1 MATRVFLVRHGET
14 ECNALRRIQG
24 HTDTALSARGV
35 AQAECVAG
43 RLADEPVAAVYSSDL
58 RRAFQ
63 TAEAIASRHGLRVVP
78 EVGLREVSF
87 GEWEGKTEEDLGAAA
102 YAQAL
107 QLWRAD
113 PLRNRPPGGE
123 SIPALLQR
131 VGKVFDRV
139 VAAHTGQTV
148 VIVGHGGS
156 MRAVLAHALGGG
168 LETYAALRPHNA
180 SLSLIEVGDSGVVL
194 QLYNDTCFL
203 NE

>member
-1 MATRVFLVRHGET
+1 MRISEESGLATRVFLVRHGET
-14 ECNALRRIQG
+14 EWNAQRRIQG

-87 GEWEGKTEEDLGAAA
+87 GEWEGKTEEDRAAA
-102 YAQAL
+102 SRSA
-107 QLWRAD
+107 QLWRGPATA
-113 PLRNRPPGGE
+113 PGE
-123 SIPALLQR
+123 SIPPYCSAL
-131 VGKVFDRV
+131 KVFDRV
-139 VAAHTGQTV
+139 VAAHTGQTAV
-148 VIVGHGGS
+148 TSVGGS
-156 MRAVLAHALGGG
+156 MRAVLAHALGMAGDG
-168 LETYAALRPHNA
+168 AALRRTTPRLA
-180 SLSLIEVGDSGVVL
+180 DRGGDLAGVAA
-194 QLYNDTCFL
+194 TTAPGFS